1 MLKTNN
7 IKKITAMLTV
17 FFLVFSITACGG
29 KKVAPEVGKYKAISV
44 EEGGTKIE
52 GETLES
58 LGMDVTLELKE
69 DGTGTMNFGG
79 EEGPV
84 EWKDGKIIDKSSGET
99 TKIKY
104 ILKDNTIT
112 LSEDTMSI
120 VLEKQKESK

>member
-1 MLKTNN
+1 
-7 IKKITAMLTV
+7 MLTV

-58 LGMDVTLELKE
+58 LGMDVTLDLKE

-99 TKIKY
+99 TEIKY

>member
-17 FFLVFSITACGG
+17 FFLVLSITACGG

-52 GETLES
+52 GETLDS

-79 EEGPV
+79 EEGSV

-99 TKIKY
+99 TEIKY
-104 ILKDNTIT
+104 TLKDNTIT